1 MTSLPLLINHIF
13 LIHFINIHFHCVRY
27 NRSTF
32 YQPSFHVPDFV
43 CSTPEGPGTS
53 KCSDIEPYYRNGIEC
68 NGSLENNSVVNN
80 SVCVNWNQYYINC
93 TPNGPNP
100 FYDTTSFDN
109 IGIAWIAIFQVRKL
123 FSNWQNSKYL
133 KSISSQKIYSWN
145 GNFHFNRLLLW
156 KGGQISCILS
166 RMPIAIGT

>member
-1 MTSLPLLINHIF
+1 
-13 LIHFINIHFHCVRY
+13 
-27 NRSTF
+27 
-32 YQPSFHVPDFV
+32 
-43 CSTPEGPGTS
+43 
-53 KCSDIEPYYRNGIEC
+53 
-68 NGSLENNSVVNN
+68 LENNSVVNN